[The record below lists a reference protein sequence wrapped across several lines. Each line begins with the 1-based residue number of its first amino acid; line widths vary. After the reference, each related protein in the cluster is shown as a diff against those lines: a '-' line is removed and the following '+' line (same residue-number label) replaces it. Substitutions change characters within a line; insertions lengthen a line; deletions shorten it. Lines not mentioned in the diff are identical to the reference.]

1 MRTCT
6 HTKKRRRQTW
16 RYLGTNYR
24 LTEADRKIPESL
36 MILSPPPPFLNS
48 CPLYFSGFV
57 LFICPG
63 RQVMQY
69 VAFLPRPRWET
80 AYMCV
85 HACESAC
92 DVSNASPGP
101 QGIRL

>member
-36 MILSPPPPFLNS
+36 MILSPPPPPFLIHAPS
-48 CPLYFSGFV
+48 IFLGLFCLFV
-57 LFICPG
+57 PG
-63 RQVMQY
+63 VRLCNTWHFYRDQDGKLRTCVCMHVRVHVM
-69 VAFLPRPRWET
+69 
-80 AYMCV
+80 
-85 HACESAC
+85 
-92 DVSNASPGP
+92 
-101 QGIRL
+101 